1 VQKMGCDFLAFS
13 GHKML
18 GPTGIGALY
27 GRKELLNSMDPFQSG
42 GDMIKEVHLDGA
54 KWNDV
59 PYKFEAGT
67 TNIADAI
74 GLGVAVEYLTS
85 IGMENVRRHEVD
97 LLRYAFEK
105 LSRIPNIKLY
115 GPMDLEVRGGV
126 ISFNLADIH
135 PHDMASILDEEG
147 VAIRSGHHCAQPL
160 MEHLDI
166 PGTSRASFYVY
177 NTTSDIDVFIGA
189 LLKAKSVFCV

>member
-1 VQKMGCDFLAFS
+1 
-13 GHKML
+13 
-18 GPTGIGALY
+18 
-27 GRKELLNSMDPFQSG
+27 
-42 GDMIKEVHLDGA
+42 MIKEVHKSGA

-67 TNIADAI
+67 SSIADAI
-74 GLGVAVEYLTS
+74 ALGVAVEYLEAL
-85 IGMENVRRHEVD
+85 GMDKVRRHEVE

-105 LSRIPNIKLY
+105 MSRIPNLKIY
-115 GPMDLEVRGGV
+115 GPQKLEDRGGV

-135 PHDMASILDEEG
+135 PHDMASLLDEEG

-160 MEHLDI
+160 MELLDI

-177 NTTSDIDVFIGA
+177 NTTEDIDAFIGA